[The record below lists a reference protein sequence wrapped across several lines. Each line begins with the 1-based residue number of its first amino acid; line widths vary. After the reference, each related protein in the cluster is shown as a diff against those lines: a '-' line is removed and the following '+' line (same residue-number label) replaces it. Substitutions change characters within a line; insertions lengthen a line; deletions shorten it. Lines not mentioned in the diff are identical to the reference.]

1 MDRDAMIDMVYH
13 QSGQAFVFYN
23 HYKAQ
28 IYSDTNLCKT
38 TFDVSY
44 LLSNPFFSNIS
55 QIDIDTH
62 VGFSLLL
69 TNGNCIEHSETATV
83 HWRERSK

>member
-1 MDRDAMIDMVYH
+1 MTSSIIQAPLVGLIDMDRDAMIDFVYH

-23 HYKAQ
+23 HYKSQ
-28 IYSDTNLCKT
+28 ICSDTNLCKT

-62 VGFSLLL
+62 VGLSLL
-69 TNGNCIEHSETATV
+69 T
-83 HWRERSK
+83 